1 MSRYR
6 LMFAKEGPAKY
17 ISHLDL
23 IRAFER
29 AARRAGLPIAFTQG
43 FNPHPKLSF
52 AAPLAVGTAGEAEF
66 ADMELTGNMP
76 AGDVTKALAGVLP
89 EGLRLIE
96 VRLVAES
103 VPALMAMV
111 DRAAYTARAV
121 LECPLKEEVLEK
133 AVTDFLAKPE
143 ILVERRGKTG
153 EKRKYDIKPGIFAMS
168 ARINNDIIELRAE
181 LKSGS
186 SGNVRFEEL
195 VAAFIEDS
203 GLLAQENFSMCRGAL
218 FAAGKSAREMLW

>member
-52 AAPLAVGTAGEAEF
+52 AAPLAVGTSGEAEF
-66 ADMELTGNMP
+66 ADMELTGDMP
-76 AGDVTKALAGVLP
+76 AGDVVKSLARVLP

-96 VRLVAES
+96 ARMVAES
-103 VPALMAMV
+103 APALMAMV

-121 LECPLKEEVLEK
+121 LEAPLKNEVLEN
-133 AVTDFLAKPE
+133 AVADFIKKPE
-143 ILVERRGKTG
+143 IQVERRGKTG

-168 ARINNDIIELRAE
+168 ARTNNDIIELRAE

-203 GLLAQENFSMCRGAL
+203 GLLARENFSMCRGAL
-218 FAAGKSAREMLW
+218 FAAGKCAREMLW